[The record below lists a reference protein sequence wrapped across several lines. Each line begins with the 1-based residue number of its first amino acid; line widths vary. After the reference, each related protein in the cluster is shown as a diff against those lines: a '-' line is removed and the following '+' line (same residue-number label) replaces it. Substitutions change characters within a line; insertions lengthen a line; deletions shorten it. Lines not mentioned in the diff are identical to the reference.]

1 MTRIMVMGAGALG
14 SLFGGLLADSG
25 YDVILVGRKK
35 HVDAINKNG
44 LRISGLTDKI
54 IDVKASTT
62 PVDADLIL
70 FTVKSYDTEKAA
82 RELRIEKDT
91 TVLSLQNG
99 MGNEEKIASII
110 GEEHVLGGITSY
122 GALFVE
128 PGHIKHTGIADT
140 FIGELNGE
148 ITQRAKKICEMFK
161 DAGIKTEITDNIR
174 EKIWEKL
181 VINVG
186 INAPTSIC
194 RIKNGML
201 LEIPEMKWI
210 MEKAVEEAVEVAKR
224 MGIKITNPLEKVI
237 DVATKTREN
246 ESSMLQDIKKGKRTE
261 IDAING
267 IIVELGEKF
276 GIPTPVNRTLF
287 SLVKGI
293 EGS

>member
-161 DAGIKTEITDNIR
+161 NAGIKTEITDNIR